1 MPLLA
6 LIAIFVVVPLAELY
20 VIFKVGDLIG
30 LLPTLAILVA
40 DSLLG
45 SWLLKSQGR
54 AVWRRFN
61 ETMREG
67 RIPHREV
74 VDGVLVIFGGAFLI
88 TPGFLTD
95 ILGVL
100 LLLPLT
106 RGMFRGLVTR
116 RFGARAAFAAGD
128 RVRMRREPGG
138 AGDDYVEGTATERD
152 DVPSFELPPRSQD
165 PNGRSGGRGAR
176 RPRT

>member
-6 LIAIFVVVPLAELY
+6 LIAIFVIVPLAELY
-20 VIFKVGDLIG
+20 VIYKVGNSIG
-30 LLPTLAILVA
+30 ILPTLAILVA

-54 AVWRRFN
+54 VVWRRFN
-61 ETMREG
+61 ETMSAG

-88 TPGFLTD
+88 TPGFITD
-95 ILGVL
+95 VFGVL
-100 LLLPLT
+100 LLLPPT
-106 RGMFRGLVTR
+106 RALFRRQLQKRLELRAVSTVTGTR
-116 RFGARAAFAAGD
+116 RRPA
-128 RVRMRREPGG
+128 P
-138 AGDDYVEGTATERD
+138 DYDYDVEGTATEHYE
-152 DVPSFELPPRSQD
+152 PPPTSPELPPPARS
-165 PNGRSGGRGAR
+165 R

>member
-1 MPLLA
+1 VPLLA

-20 VIFKVGDLIG
+20 VIFQVGDAIG
-30 LLPTLAILVA
+30 IVPTLAILVA

-61 ETMREG
+61 ENLGAG
-67 RIPHREV
+67 RVPHREI

-88 TPGFLTD
+88 TPGFITD
-95 ILGVL
+95 VLGVL
-100 LLLPLT
+100 LLLPPT
-106 RGMFRGLVTR
+106 RSLFRRALQR
-116 RFGARAAFAAGD
+116 RLELRAVSSVSRAGARSRWADG
-128 RVRMRREPGG
+128 PGY
-138 AGDDYVEGTATERD
+138 DVEGTATEHE
-152 DVPSFELPPRSQD
+152 PPPLTELPPPDR
-165 PNGRSGGRGAR
+165 AR